1 MKVIHCNINSNID
14 LKNLV
19 LAIGNFDGVHLGH
32 QEIINQCI
40 NLARDNNFIPA
51 VLTFDPHPNQIVNS
65 KIQKKLIF
73 EVDQKIELLKNFDI
87 DYLFILQF
95 NNEVMNM
102 SPNDFIKKV
111 LIKKFNARGVVTGY
125 NFHFGKDKSGNV
137 NLLTEASSKYNFLY
151 NVVDKFKQDFI
162 EISSSKIRKLIT
174 KGMVETARKILGR
187 YYFISGNVSYG
198 KKLAEK
204 IGYKTANIKLV
215 KDLVY
220 PLNGVYL
227 VQVTVKNETNNKYY
241 GVANIGVKPTISKE
255 KSVMLEVHIFEFDKD
270 IYENDI
276 RVEFMSFLR
285 PERQFSTVEKLKS
298 QIKMDINFA
307 KYLLKVNARAS

>member
-1 MKVIHCNINSNID
+1 MKVIHCNINSTID

-32 QEIINQCI
+32 QKIINQCVH
-40 NLARDNNFIPA
+40 LAQDNNFIPA
-51 VLTFDPHPNQIVNS
+51 VLTFDPHPNQVINS
-65 KIQKKLIF
+65 KIHKKLIF
-73 EVDQKIELLKNFDI
+73 KVDQKIELLRNFDI
-87 DYLFILQF
+87 EYLFIFQF

-102 SPNDFIKKV
+102 SPNDFIKKI
-111 LIKKFNARGVVTGY
+111 LIKKFNVKGVVTGY

-151 NVVDKFKQDFI
+151 NIVDKFKQDFI

-174 KGMVETARKILGR
+174 KGMVEATRKILGR

-204 IGYKTANIKLV
+204 IGYKTANVKLV
-215 KDLVY
+215 KDLIY

-227 VQVTVKNETNNKYY
+227 VQVTVKNEIDNQYY

-255 KSVMLEVHIFEFDKD
+255 KSVMLEVHIFEFDQN
-270 IYENDI
+270 IYESDI
-276 RVEFMSFLR
+276 KVGFISFLR

>member
-1 MKVIHCNINSNID
+1 MKVIHCNVNSTINI
-14 LKNLV
+14 KNLV

-51 VLTFDPHPNQIVNS
+51 VLTFDPHPNHIVNS
-65 KIQKKLIF
+65 NIKKKLIF
-73 EVDQKIELLKNFDI
+73 EIDQKITLLKNFDI
-87 DYLFILQF
+87 DYLFVLQF

-102 SPNDFIKKV
+102 SSNDFIEKI
-111 LIKKFNARGVVTGY
+111 LIKKFNIKGVVTGY
-125 NFHFGKDKSGNV
+125 NFHFGKDRLGDV
-137 NLLTEASSKYNFLY
+137 NFLTKALSRY
-151 NVVDKFKQDFI
+151 GSLCKTVDKFEEDYV
-162 EISSSKIRKLIT
+162 EVSSSKLRDLIS
-174 KGMVETARKILGR
+174 KGMVETARKILGK
-187 YYFISGNVSYG
+187 YYFIDGNISYG

-204 IGYKTANIKLV
+204 IGYKTANIKLN
-215 KDLVY
+215 KDFIC

-227 VQVTVKNETNNKYY
+227 VQVTVKNETNNKYF

-270 IYENDI
+270 IYENYI
-276 RVEFMSFLR
+276 RVEFISFLR

-298 QIKMDINFA
+298 QIKMDISFA